1 MLLQLLSLI
10 LSASPSG
17 AAATPPRRL
26 PQRRGDAGLHKRN
39 PSKQVVLTVTPS
51 TPPNATRMAG
61 AASAAT
67 YRLIPESP
75 NAPRIAAPSFRK
87 PPAQP
92 EWAKGGKGGWTRRR
106 TLLLV
111 CLAVG
116 VLVLVGHRQSGYS
129 ASWLRGDADD
139 EPDTYGRAHSV
150 HDEAV
155 AESARLKGMDEHG
168 RPGGEVEKPVQ
179 VWHHAPEQAHA
190 PGSHAQGDGHDRFV
204 KVSAEDRPA
213 KVPTHD
219 LEVTSATD
227 PDASQR
233 FILVGWMGEQ
243 ETKAQ
248 AHLYQLGLLSLALN
262 RTLVLPNVKR
272 SRFGTCYRH
281 PFSLYYAADTL
292 TSFGF
297 NWIPDSEFWDWTERQ
312 RSPPTAQTIALVRGS
327 PGPVEDVVIPSRRM
341 CLSDK
346 PLDFSQHEP
355 KAFFSPLSD
364 WKSDEIRF
372 KFGEQV
378 VTGLLPDS
386 ASSDRDESSLP
397 PSAREAAVL
406 VAQVNLRYP
415 MLDPPT
421 VARLSPF
428 DFPLPAPYSYFPYSP
443 HWTALGHAIASHLS
457 PFVAVH
463 WRTETLEVDR
473 LAPCG
478 HALVSKLREIRRAH
492 PEIKTLYL
500 ATDYPLEILR
510 ADGAAG
516 NEGKATAHSGTM
528 TKTLTP
534 GHHAAM
540 RDFLE
545 ELEGEGGAGL
555 RMTSFLDEQ
564 GKVEWPQE
572 LQEAMGRSGAKLEE
586 LDGAIVGIV
595 DKIVLMAAELFYAG
609 LPVSSPTG
617 CGKYSQFTTQ
627 VITGRRDAL
636 RLADDRG
643 EDTTLMNEAGH
654 FFLDAPLGGAN
665 EEDKRGEAGKKLK
678 KGKKAP

>member
-1 MLLQLLSLI
+1 MPLLHVLSLI
-10 LSASPSG
+10 SSLSSDGIAG
-17 AAATPPRRL
+17 AATPPRRL
-26 PQRRGDAGLHKRN
+26 PQRGGAQLHKRN

-61 AASAAT
+61 QANAAT
-67 YRLIPESP
+67 YRLLPESP
-75 NAPRIAAPSFRK
+75 HAPRLAPPAFRK

-92 EWAKGGKGGWTRRR
+92 EWAKAGGGTGGWTRRR
-106 TLLLV
+106 TVLLV

-116 VLVLVGHRQSGYS
+116 VLVLFGHSRSGYS
-129 ASWLRGDADD
+129 RNSWLGGEGDD
-139 EPDTYGRAHSV
+139 EPDTYGRAHV
-150 HDEAV
+150 GHGDEAV
-155 AESARLKGMDEHG
+155 KGGGG
-168 RPGGEVEKPVQ
+168 RPEEAIVTPPVYY
-179 VWHHAPEQAHA
+179 HAPEAQHA
-190 PGSHAQGDGHDRFV
+190 PGAHAGGDVGDRFV
-204 KVSAEDRPA
+204 RVAVQERP
-213 KVPTHD
+213 VEIPPHD
-219 LEVTSATD
+219 LEVTSATSG
-227 PDASQR
+227 DASQR
-233 FILVGWMGEQ
+233 FMLIGWMGEQ

-272 SRFGTCYRH
+272 SRFGTCYRN

-297 NWIPDSEFWDWTERQ
+297 NWIPDAEFWDWTERQ
-312 RSPPTAQTIALVRGS
+312 RSPPTAQILALVRGS
-327 PGPVEDVVIPSRRM
+327 PGPVEDIVMPYQRM
-341 CLSDK
+341 CLGEK
-346 PLDFSQHEP
+346 PLDFSQHKP
-355 KAFFSPLSD
+355 RAYFSPLSD
-364 WKSDEIRF
+364 WKSDEIRLR
-372 KFGEQV
+372 FGGEV
-378 VTGLLPDS
+378 VTGLLPDASSS
-386 ASSDRDESSLP
+386 ASDESSLP
-397 PSAREAAVL
+397 LSERDPAVL

-421 VARLSPF
+421 VARLSPY

-443 HWTALGHAIASHLS
+443 HWTALGHAIAKSLS

-478 HALVSKLREIRRAH
+478 HALVSKLREIRESH

-510 ADGAAG
+510 GGDDAG
-516 NEGKATAHSGTM
+516 RENKATAHSGTM

-540 RDFLE
+540 RRFLH

-564 GKVEWPQE
+564 GRVEWPYE

-595 DKIVLMAAELFYAG
+595 DKIVLMAADLFYAG
-609 LPVSSPTG
+609 LPVSSPLG

-643 EDTTLMNEAGH
+643 EDTNLLNEAGH
-654 FFLDAPLGGAN
+654 FMLDAPLGGA
-665 EEDKRGEAGKKLK
+665 DTRGPAGKRLK
-678 KGKKAP
+678 GGKKVA